1 MLRAQ
6 VLHVSLV
13 ECSGGRAAEA
23 AAAYRPLFLR
33 QSRVH
38 ALNIFFL
45 NRHMTINLQ

>member
-23 AAAYRPLFLR
+23 VAACRPLFLR

-38 ALNIFFL
+38 ALNRL
-45 NRHMTINLQ
+45 VTSNLQLRVC